1 MRSITNTLNMQTG
14 PTVALFR
21 VGWNSARQDKVTRI
35 ALATIY
41 VGLIVVLS
49 GLYRMTP
56 FETLG
61 GADRLN
67 YTTVVWY
74 MTLTELVAIAVWTQY
89 REVRE
94 EILSHQI
101 ASRFILPL
109 SYTRLKFG
117 EWLGRTCRSMM
128 EFALLGSI
136 VAWLLTGEFV
146 LVPSALPGLAISLLL
161 SVIIF
166 NNIHLIVGLL
176 EVWGPHSRPGFLI
189 VQKLLFLLGGLL
201 IPLDIYPVWLQK
213 LAWATPFPAI
223 LYGPASFAFGK
234 SGGETLFLLG
244 IQLFWILAS
253 LGAALMLFRAARN
266 KIGRDGD

>member
-1 MRSITNTLNMQTG
+1 MNSSTLQIA
-14 PTVALFR
+14 PTLALFR
-21 VGWNSARQDKVTRI
+21 VGWESARQDKVTRI

-56 FETLG
+56 FETLT
-61 GADRLN
+61 GAGHLN
-67 YTTVVWY
+67 YVSVVWY

-109 SYTRLKFG
+109 SYYRLKFG
-117 EWLGRTCRSMM
+117 EWLGRTARSML
-128 EFALLGSI
+128 EFAILGTG
-136 VAWLLTGEFV
+136 VAWLLTGDLV
-146 LVPSALPGLAISLLL
+146 LAPSALPGLALSLLL
-161 SVIIF
+161 AVIIF
-166 NNIHLIVGLL
+166 NNLHLIIGLL
-176 EVWGPHSRPGFLI
+176 EVWGAHSRPGFLI
-189 VQKLLFLLGGLL
+189 MQKLLFLLGGLL
-201 IPLDIYPVWLQK
+201 IPLDIYPAWLQK
-213 LAWATPFPAI
+213 IAWATPFPAI

-234 SGGETLFLLG
+234 SGGDALTLLAV
-244 IQLFWILAS
+244 QLFWIFAT
-253 LGAALMLFRAARN
+253 LGVALMLFTAARN